1 MAHIVPLKTNINTL
15 VSLLVLTAITVLT
28 GKYLHLGESGN
39 LILAMFIASTKAFIV
54 FSWFMHL
61 KYDGLMNRVI
71 ALCGVAFLALFFIV
85 SAIDQFS
92 R

>member
-1 MAHIVPLKTNINTL
+1 MAHIVPLKTNLITL
-15 VSLLVLTAITVLT
+15 ASLVTLTIFTVLTAKFVD
-28 GKYLHLGESGN
+28 LGSYN
-39 LILAMFIASTKAFIV
+39 LVLAMAIACTKAFIV

-71 ALCGVAFLALFFIV
+71 ALCGGAFLALFLVI
-85 SAIDQFS
+85 SIIDQLS